1 MLKRHSI
8 AVVLFASTFVT
19 ATAQTKPTTRP
30 RPNAL
35 PAGTTVLRDVPYVKG
50 GGKSQSMDIA
60 IPPNPTKPLPL
71 IICVHGGGWQAGDKA
86 PNPGVGFVRFGYVV
100 ASINYRLTQEAIW
113 PAQIYDCKAAVRFLR
128 AHAEEYHIDPDRIG
142 AWGASAGGHLV
153 ALLGTSGD
161 VKELEGD
168 EGNPEF
174 SSRVQCVVDLFGPTD
189 LTKIHDEHVAGD
201 ALTHLFGGP
210 LSEHLDQAKQAS
222 PVTYVTKDDAPC
234 LIMQGTKDPLVNP
247 KQSEYLDEALKK
259 AGVESHLEL
268 IEGAGHGGP
277 QFGTPKN
284 LMMIFEFFNQH
295 LKAATTQPASKATK

>member
-1 MLKRHSI
+1 MRRF
-8 AVVLFASTFVT
+8 AFVLAFIILAGWAF
-19 ATAQTKPTTRP
+19 AQTKPTTRP

-35 PAGTTVLRDVPYVKG
+35 PQGTTVLRDVPYVKD

-86 PNPGVGFVRFGYVV
+86 PNPGAGFVRFGYVV
-100 ASINYRLTQEAIW
+100 ASINYRLTQEAKW

-128 AHAEEYHIDPDRIG
+128 AHAEEYKIDPDRVG
-142 AWGASAGGHLV
+142 VWGASAGGHLV

-161 VKELEGD
+161 VKALEGD
-168 EGNPEF
+168 EGNLQF

-189 LTKIHDEHVAGD
+189 LTKIKNERVAGD

-210 LSEHLDQAKQAS
+210 LHEHMDEAKQAS

-234 LIMQGTKDPLVNP
+234 LIMQGTNDPLVDP
-247 KQSEYLDEALKK
+247 EQSEYLDEALKK
-259 AGVESHLEL
+259 LGVESHLEM

-277 QFGTPKN
+277 QFSTPAH
-284 LMMIFEFFNQH
+284 LMMIFNFFNKH
-295 LKAATTQPASKATK
+295 LKGTTTQPTSQP